1 MTNAEQ
7 NSPDDNRL
15 PIDGSGSGGHLVSA
29 PRRGDGQLAGF
40 APRQKELQD
49 AAGVDLRENWRIVKK
64 RKWLIGSIISAFVM
78 IGWLQTLMSIPQYTS
93 AVRIQIDRSVSKI
106 IENGSVTPSDSSDG
120 DFLRTQYE
128 LLQSRSLAE
137 RVVSMARLGNDTAF
151 LKPKQFSLL
160 GMFRGGD
167 KSAAQADKSIGS
179 ADRAAAAVGVVLSHR
194 SVRPVSGSRL
204 VDITYTDASP
214 TEAQRIAQ
222 VYAEAFIASTLD
234 KRFQANSYAKTFLD
248 DQVAQMK
255 LRLEQSEKTLLEF
268 AQKEQ
273 IVATT
278 DKASIAE
285 SNLAAAN
292 TALGNII
299 AERIKNEQ
307 LWKQVQSAT
316 AINLP
321 QLLTNNVIDGLRARR
336 NLLVTEFEEKSETF
350 QPNYPSQVQIT
361 NKIKEVDHQL
371 AAEVKTI
378 QSSMKALYESS
389 LSQEREMS
397 KRIET
402 LRADALDL
410 QRRSIEYNI
419 IKREVDSNRNLYE
432 GLLQRMKEVDVAG
445 GSGANNVFI
454 IDKAELPG
462 GPSSPVMSRALAL
475 SLVLGLGVAFVA
487 AYLLEYLDDCI
498 HSPDDSERLFGLP
511 TLGVI
516 PKIKPPSTV
525 EAEFADVRSALAE
538 AYRSLC
544 TALQFSTEAG
554 LPKTI
559 CVTSCASSEGKSVTS
574 LAIARQFSM
583 MGLNV
588 LLVDGDLRNAS
599 LHKKLGVENSVG
611 LSNYL
616 TGSCSP
622 PDAIRRTV
630 HKNLFFMS
638 SGPLPPNAADLLV
651 GSRLMTLLT
660 RGLEVFDLVVIDGPP
675 VLGLADAPLLSAA
688 VNATIFV
695 VAAGQTRIGPVRVA
709 LKRLESSR
717 TPIIGAVVTKFDA
730 KTANYG
736 YDYGYGYGY
745 GYGQDVNDE
754 LENKSEDFA
763 EDDDH
768 PQLKDGG
775 ARRSNNAQDVG
786 R

>member
-49 AAGVDLRENWRIVKK
+49 AAGVDLREYWRIVKK

-350 QPNYPSQVQIT
+350 QPNYPSQVQLP
-361 NKIKEVDHQL
+361 IKL
-371 AAEVKTI
+371 
-378 QSSMKALYESS
+378 
-389 LSQEREMS
+389 
-397 KRIET
+397 
-402 LRADALDL
+402 
-410 QRRSIEYNI
+410 
-419 IKREVDSNRNLYE
+419 
-432 GLLQRMKEVDVAG
+432 
-445 GSGANNVFI
+445 
-454 IDKAELPG
+454 
-462 GPSSPVMSRALAL
+462 
-475 SLVLGLGVAFVA
+475 
-487 AYLLEYLDDCI
+487 
-498 HSPDDSERLFGLP
+498 
-511 TLGVI
+511 
-516 PKIKPPSTV
+516 
-525 EAEFADVRSALAE
+525 
-538 AYRSLC
+538 
-544 TALQFSTEAG
+544 
-554 LPKTI
+554 
-559 CVTSCASSEGKSVTS
+559 
-574 LAIARQFSM
+574 
-583 MGLNV
+583 
-588 LLVDGDLRNAS
+588 
-599 LHKKLGVENSVG
+599 KK
-611 LSNYL
+611 
-616 TGSCSP
+616 
-622 PDAIRRTV
+622 
-630 HKNLFFMS
+630 
-638 SGPLPPNAADLLV
+638 
-651 GSRLMTLLT
+651 
-660 RGLEVFDLVVIDGPP
+660 
-675 VLGLADAPLLSAA
+675 
-688 VNATIFV
+688 
-695 VAAGQTRIGPVRVA
+695 
-709 LKRLESSR
+709 
-717 TPIIGAVVTKFDA
+717 
-730 KTANYG
+730 
-736 YDYGYGYGY
+736 
-745 GYGQDVNDE
+745 
-754 LENKSEDFA
+754 
-763 EDDDH
+763 
-768 PQLKDGG
+768 
-775 ARRSNNAQDVG
+775 
-786 R
+786 

>member
-49 AAGVDLRENWRIVKK
+49 AAGVDLREYWRIVKK

-204 VDITYTDASP
+204 VDIAYTDASP

-462 GPSSPVMSRALAL
+462 GPSSPVMSRA
-475 SLVLGLGVAFVA
+475 
-487 AYLLEYLDDCI
+487 
-498 HSPDDSERLFGLP
+498 
-511 TLGVI
+511 
-516 PKIKPPSTV
+516 
-525 EAEFADVRSALAE
+525 RSQP
-538 AYRSLC
+538 C
-544 TALQFSTEAG
+544 
-554 LPKTI
+554 PW
-559 CVTSCASSEGKSVTS
+559 
-574 LAIARQFSM
+574 
-583 MGLNV
+583 
-588 LLVDGDLRNAS
+588 
-599 LHKKLGVENSVG
+599 
-611 LSNYL
+611 
-616 TGSCSP
+616 
-622 PDAIRRTV
+622 
-630 HKNLFFMS
+630 
-638 SGPLPPNAADLLV
+638 
-651 GSRLMTLLT
+651 
-660 RGLEVFDLVVIDGPP
+660 
-675 VLGLADAPLLSAA
+675 
-688 VNATIFV
+688 
-695 VAAGQTRIGPVRVA
+695 
-709 LKRLESSR
+709 
-717 TPIIGAVVTKFDA
+717 
-730 KTANYG
+730 
-736 YDYGYGYGY
+736 
-745 GYGQDVNDE
+745 
-754 LENKSEDFA
+754 
-763 EDDDH
+763 
-768 PQLKDGG
+768 
-775 ARRSNNAQDVG
+775 ARRGFRG
-786 R
+786 RLPS

>member
-40 APRQKELQD
+40 APRQIELQD
-49 AAGVDLRENWRIVKK
+49 AAGVNLREYWRIVKK

-106 IENGSVTPSDSSDG
+106 VENGSVTPSDSSDG

-248 DQVAQMK
+248 DQVGQMK

-397 KRIET
+397 KRIGT

-462 GPSSPVMSRALAL
+462 GRRLRSCRARSLSAL
-475 SLVLGLGVAFVA
+475 SLDSAWLSWPPTFLNTSTTAF
-487 AYLLEYLDDCI
+487 I
-498 HSPDDSERLFGLP
+498 LP
-511 TLGVI
+511 TIRKGFSAYRHWASSRKSNLR
-516 PKIKPPSTV
+516 PPSKRSSPTC
-525 EAEFADVRSALAE
+525 ARPSRRLIVR
-538 AYRSLC
+538 
-544 TALQFSTEAG
+544 F
-554 LPKTI
+554 
-559 CVTSCASSEGKSVTS
+559 
-574 LAIARQFSM
+574 
-583 MGLNV
+583 
-588 LLVDGDLRNAS
+588 
-599 LHKKLGVENSVG
+599 
-611 LSNYL
+611 
-616 TGSCSP
+616 
-622 PDAIRRTV
+622 
-630 HKNLFFMS
+630 
-638 SGPLPPNAADLLV
+638 
-651 GSRLMTLLT
+651 
-660 RGLEVFDLVVIDGPP
+660 
-675 VLGLADAPLLSAA
+675 
-688 VNATIFV
+688 
-695 VAAGQTRIGPVRVA
+695 
-709 LKRLESSR
+709 
-717 TPIIGAVVTKFDA
+717 
-730 KTANYG
+730 
-736 YDYGYGYGY
+736 
-745 GYGQDVNDE
+745 
-754 LENKSEDFA
+754 
-763 EDDDH
+763 
-768 PQLKDGG
+768 
-775 ARRSNNAQDVG
+775 ARRCNFPPRLVCRKRFA
-786 R
+786 